1 MNVDIAQYYN
11 SLADKDSEG
20 IKYYFDIT
28 AVNTATGMQNTICS
42 ASQSP
47 KKATGAERF
56 KEVAAR
62 AEAQKYN
69 TLHVV
74 EYAADGQK
82 VVNSFKFSLGKPGK
96 NRNRVKTPAIQQNNM
111 PVGYTTLEGFE
122 SNLERFGFVNGLQG
136 VVAAS
141 AEKLN
146 QEYILQQQTQ
156 QLSELKTKMAILEQ
170 EKESL
175 RKETESYKERYK
187 EILDEK
193 KEMERD
199 HKYEVQQLNQ
209 KLSIGSLA
217 VNGALGFLSSR
228 PGVSGLLAG
237 FLGQGQAE
245 PKSPVTATLSEDED
259 EDEDDDITI
268 QATDPQSRQFVNYIN
283 QYCGN
288 LDAQSLEKVCTVI
301 QFMQLPG
308 NLDYLTSY
316 VKAKYKE
323 QQQQKSE

>member
-1 MNVDIAQYYN
+1 MNVELSQYYN
-11 SLADKDSEG
+11 SLTDKDSEG

-28 AVNTATGMQNTICS
+28 AVNSSTGMQNTICS

-56 KEVAAR
+56 KEVVTR

-69 TLHVV
+69 VLHVR
-74 EYAADGQK
+74 EYSADGQT
-82 VVNSFKFSLGKPGK
+82 VVNSFKFTLGKPCK
-96 NRNRVKTPAIQQNNM
+96 NRNKSKSLAIQQNT
-111 PVGYTTLEGFE
+111 PTGYTSLEGFE

-146 QEYILQQQTQ
+146 QEYVLQQQTT
-156 QLSELKTKMAILEQ
+156 QLSDLKTRLALLEQ

-175 RKETESYKERYK
+175 KKETESYKERYK

-193 KEMERD
+193 KELERD
-199 HKYEVQQLNQ
+199 YKHEIEQLKQ
-209 KLSIGSLA
+209 KLSLGSLA
-217 VNGALGFLSSR
+217 VNGALGFLASR
-228 PGVSGLLAG
+228 PGLSGLLAG
-237 FLGQGQAE
+237 IMGQPAAT
-245 PKSPVTATLSEDED
+245 PTAAADSDDDDDED
-259 EDEDDDITI
+259 DDDITI
-268 QATDPQSRQFVNYIN
+268 QTTDPQSRQFVAFIN

-288 LDAQSLEKVCTVI
+288 LDSQSLEKVCTVI
-301 QFMQLPG
+301 QFMQIPG
-308 NLDYLTSY
+308 NLDYLTTF

-323 QQQQKSE
+323 QQKKSE